1 MGIQR
6 ESMRIPG
13 SRRLAPDPDPSR
25 GRGGRRRKLDVDK
38 NDNYLPL
45 SIMVSAKLDQRMGLA
60 MALTGERVKTAFVV
74 QHLSPVVDSIL
85 EQHGYGKDW
94 PDEVR

>member
-1 MGIQR
+1 MQGER
-6 ESMRIPG
+6 MRIPG
-13 SRRLAPDPDPSR
+13 NRRSAPDVDPSR
-25 GRGGRRRKLDVDK
+25 GRGGRRRKFDVDK

-60 MALTGERVKTAFVV
+60 MALTGEKVKTTFVV
-74 QHLSPVVDSIL
+74 QHLSPVIDSIL

-94 PDEVR
+94 PG